1 MMTKRMGLFLTACAT
16 VAVLAGCGGDKMAP
30 NSPSSPAYQPGGYA
44 QKSQGYGGPSESV
57 ASADVAA
64 PGAARPSPAPSTAQ
78 AEAAPTSPRDRRAD
92 KDPAGRQGLGTEWG
106 ESRTSR
112 IHDVTFVRSDASR
125 PFAVVALHYNDR
137 QGVEALANMHS
148 ARGPRTRE
156 VDAGGGAITVSIRDT
171 SGDPF
176 EALRVGERTFV
187 IGRAGE
193 RYSIVLENRTSH
205 RFEAVG
211 TVDGLDVINGKPG
224 SLDHRGYVLMPFATL
239 EIDGFRQSSSSVA
252 AFRFGAIGDSY
263 AAQTGNARNVG
274 VIGVAF
280 FTERGDSV
288 INERD
293 LRLRDS
299 ANPFPSSDPR
309 FAQPPK
315 R

>member
-1 MMTKRMGLFLTACAT
+1 MVSKRIGLVLCA
-16 VAVLAGCGGDKMAP
+16 VLALAGCGGAEKAGP
-30 NSPSSPAYQPGGYA
+30 QSPSSPSYGYQPSAKGG
-44 QKSQGYGGPSESV
+44 
-57 ASADVAA
+57 VAA
-64 PGAARPSPAPSTAQ
+64 ESTGGGDFSSPSTAPAPPASPGAHAT
-78 AEAAPTSPRDRRAD
+78 AEAPRSAPADKRAD
-92 KDPAGRQGLGTEWG
+92 RDVSGRQGLGTEWG
-106 ESRTSR
+106 ESRSSR
-112 IHDVTFVRSDASR
+112 IHDVTFVRADASR

-137 QGVEALANMHS
+137 QGVEALANMH
-148 ARGPRTRE
+148 ATRNPRTRD
-156 VDAGGGAITVSIRDT
+156 VDAGNGMISVSIRD
-171 SGDPF
+171 SAGDPF

-193 RYSIVLENRTSH
+193 RYSIVLENRSNH

-211 TVDGLDVINGKPG
+211 TVDGLDVINGKAG

-239 EIDGFRQSSSSVA
+239 EIDGFRQSTSSVA
-252 AFRFGAIGDSY
+252 SFRFGAIGDSY

-280 FTERGDSV
+280 FSERGDTF
-288 INERD
+288 NDARD

-299 ANPFPSSDPR
+299 ANPFPGSDPR

>member
-1 MMTKRMGLFLTACAT
+1 MAQT
-16 VAVLAGCGGDKMAP
+16 VRPRRSVLYMPGANTRALEKARILPADALIFDLEDAVAP
-30 NSPSSPAYQPGGYA
+30 DAKEAARAN
-44 QKSQGYGGPSESV
+44 V
-57 ASADVAA
+57 VAA
-64 PGAARPSPAPSTAQ
+64 AQ
-78 AEAAPTSPRDRRAD
+78 SRSYGKREIAIRCN
-92 KDPAGRQGLGTEWG
+92 GLGTEWG
-106 ESRTSR
+106 ESRSSR
-112 IHDVTFVRSDASR
+112 IHDVTFVRADSSR

-137 QGVEALANMHS
+137 QGVEALANMH
-148 ARGPRTRE
+148 ATRNPRTRE
-156 VDAGGGAITVSIRDT
+156 VDAGNGMITVSIRD
-171 SGDPF
+171 SAGDPF

-193 RYSIVLENRTSH
+193 RYSIVLENRSNH

-211 TVDGLDVINGKPG
+211 TVDGLDVINGKAG

-239 EIDGFRQSSSSVA
+239 EIDGFRQSTSSVA

-280 FTERGDSV
+280 FSERGDTF
-288 INERD
+288 NDARD

-299 ANPFPSSDPR
+299 ANPFPGSDPR

-315 R
+315 H

>member
-1 MMTKRMGLFLTACAT
+1 MVPPVRGRRPPLQRPPGRRGAREH
-16 VAVLAGCGGDKMAP
+16 AP
-30 NSPSSPAYQPGGYA
+30 
-44 QKSQGYGGPSESV
+44 KV
-57 ASADVAA
+57 
-64 PGAARPSPAPSTAQ
+64 
-78 AEAAPTSPRDRRAD
+78 
-92 KDPAGRQGLGTEWG
+92 
-106 ESRTSR
+106 
-112 IHDVTFVRSDASR
+112 
-125 PFAVVALHYNDR
+125 
-137 QGVEALANMHS
+137 
-148 ARGPRTRE
+148 RTRE

-211 TVDGLDVINGKPG
+211 TVDGSDVINGKPG

-280 FTERGDSV
+280 FTGAGDSV

-299 ANPFPSSDPR
+299 ANPFPSFGPALRAAAEALSRPHSIPKARPLPR
-309 FAQPPK
+309 RLAFA
-315 R
+315 RSR